1 MPGEGAG
8 TRESEGCNM
17 SIEECYQQIGGDYN
31 QVLARLMTPK
41 LVIRFIGRF
50 LEDNS
55 FSMLEKALAEGN
67 CKEAF
72 RAAHTLKGVCQSLG
86 LGNLLTSTH
95 EITELLRH
103 QEREIPS
110 EAGAYFEAV
119 RRDYEATVAA
129 IREFQRSYPQNPV

>member
-1 MPGEGAG
+1 
-8 TRESEGCNM
+8 M

-72 RAAHTLKGVCQSLG
+72 RAAHTLKGVCA
-86 LGNLLTSTH
+86 NLRFTMLKNSASVL
-95 EITELLRH
+95 TELLRLDSDN
-103 QEREIPS
+103 IP
-110 EAGAYFEAV
+110 ADAMPALDKV
-119 RRDYEATVAA
+119 TADYQATVGA
-129 IREFQRSYPQNPV
+129 IRAYIE

>member
-1 MPGEGAG
+1 
-8 TRESEGCNM
+8 M

-31 QVLARLMTPK
+31 QVLTRLMTPK

-86 LGNLLTSTH
+86 LGNLLASTH

-103 QEREIPS
+103 QEGEIPFD
-110 EAGAYFEAV
+110 AGAYFEAV

-129 IREFQRSYPQNPV
+129 IREFQRSCPQSPA

>member
-1 MPGEGAG
+1 
-8 TRESEGCNM
+8 M

-86 LGNLLTSTH
+86 LGNLLSGH
-95 EITELLRH
+95 GRGYPSDPFWQYARKYDNDVILGVDAHDPAHLRDTALW
-103 QEREIPS
+103 Q
-110 EAGAYFEAV
+110 
-119 RRDYEATVAA
+119 AA
-129 IREFQRSYPQNPV
+129 IDRVQAMGYHLVESLVIPE